1 VVVRRIDASLPS
13 DQNERSVWLS
23 EHVDPE
29 DSKFP
34 DQTTRH
40 WQRDYDCFS
49 EALLGKAMAAG
60 LDAESLSKV
69 LKAVQADAG
78 SEFLAH
84 LPIAAYASRLND
96 EPVWIV
102 VIHWEQCLPLPPEYR
117 MPPPTAKPPSDL
129 CVHPTRPQV
138 DCRCIMQ
145 VAANNRM
152 QRMRASR
159 SAQSQFLRQRRLART
174 ADASRSA

>member
-1 VVVRRIDASLPS
+1 MLAMLSAALFCGCSTTAERASHGVVVRRIDASLPS

-40 WQRDYDCFS
+40 WQRDYEFFS
-49 EALLGKAMAAG
+49 EALLGKAKAAG
-60 LDAESLSKV
+60 LDTESLSRV

-78 SEFLAH
+78 REFLAH
-84 LPIAAYASRLND
+84 LPIAAYASRLNG

-102 VIHWEQCLPLPPEYR
+102 VIHWEQCLPLRPEYR
-117 MPPPTAKPPSDL
+117 MPPQPLSHHRIYAFTQRDL
-129 CVHPTRPQV
+129 RLVAGLS
-138 DCRCIMQ
+138 CR
-145 VAANNRM
+145 
-152 QRMRASR
+152 
-159 SAQSQFLRQRRLART
+159 
-174 ADASRSA
+174 